1 MIKIY
6 LLTIFICSAVS
17 GECNVSNLEP
27 FEYNTYYKCM
37 QDGYGKSYEMLFA
50 DTPRETVEDGML
62 FTKWICKE
70 ELTQAS

>member
-6 LLTIFICSAVS
+6 FLTIFLCSAIT
-17 GECNVSNLEP
+17 GECHVSNLEP
-27 FEYNTYYKCM
+27 FQYKSYYKCM

-50 DTPRETVEDGML
+50 DTSRETVEDSML

-70 ELTQAS
+70 ELTTTS